1 MGQLSSTTKTT
12 TMTSPSANHTNFCTC
27 FHTVICEHIL
37 LVQNRYLHRENL
49 NENEFGKFCIHIESI
64 VNEDRQQQEIDS
76 DRLLQH
82 FLQHNEHFAESIRMQ
97 QQYNDHIQQHL
108 YGLNE
113 RLAAY
118 IRFQD
123 KQEQE
128 NARFSQIHV
137 NHSDRLI
144 SIVDAQRRNY
154 ASIQ

>member
-1 MGQLSSTTKTT
+1 F
-12 TMTSPSANHTNFCTC
+12 SP
-27 FHTVICEHIL
+27 
-37 LVQNRYLHRENL
+37 ENL
-49 NENEFGKFCIHIESI
+49 QSFQDIESI